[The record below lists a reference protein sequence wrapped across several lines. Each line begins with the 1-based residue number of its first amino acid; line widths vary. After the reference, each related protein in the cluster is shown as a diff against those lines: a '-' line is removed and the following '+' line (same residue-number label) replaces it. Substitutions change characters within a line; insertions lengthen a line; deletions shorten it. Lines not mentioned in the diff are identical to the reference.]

1 MGFKVMQVRLIFS
14 PKGPSNG
21 GDSPPVFFYGKY
33 FKFSSQYHTDVDGV
47 SVFAPAPD
55 VDMFQL
61 HRHFRSDGTT
71 RMGDIIRLTDI
82 REIVELV
89 PVYGSQMD
97 PRLNYNNSLEL
108 ADTFYLNNF
117 ASKETFHA
125 ILSYQ

>member
-1 MGFKVMQVRLIFS
+1 MQVQLIFS
-14 PKGPSNG
+14 PVWPSDGNNL
-21 GDSPPVFFYGKY
+21 PPIFFYGEY
-33 FKFSSQYHTDVDGV
+33 FKFSSQYRTDVDGV
-47 SVFAPAPD
+47 SVFTPAPN

-71 RMGDIIRLTDI
+71 RMGNIIRLTDI

-108 ADTFYLNNF
+108 ADIFYLNNF

>member
-1 MGFKVMQVRLIFS
+1 MQVRLIFS
-14 PKGPSNG
+14 PKGPRDGN
-21 GDSPPVFFYGKY
+21 DSPPTFFYGEY
-33 FKFSSQYHTDVDGV
+33 FKFSSQYRTDVDGV

-108 ADTFYLNNF
+108 ADMFYLNNF

-125 ILSYQ
+125 ILTYQ